1 MNPQCFRYAK
11 LDLVPL
17 IKYPWIITLN
27 LGVNV
32 FLKENHMYE
41 IIANPEQ
48 YQIDHLINGT
58 GNANIEIT
66 KEERNKWAAEIV
78 TFSEKLTELAKKSST
93 LAELLSSTERISTTP
108 ASLKTLKIQLFMIN
122 DSLNTAIEIA
132 DKLESDIV
140 KK

>member
-1 MNPQCFRYAK
+1 
-11 LDLVPL
+11 
-17 IKYPWIITLN
+17 
-27 LGVNV
+27 
-32 FLKENHMYE
+32 MYE

-66 KEERNKWAAEIV
+66 KEERNKWADEIV
-78 TFSEKLTELAKKSST
+78 NFSEKLTGFAKKSKT
-93 LAELLSSTERISTTP
+93 LAKLLSGSEKISTTP